1 MFEEKKLSKRR
12 NLKEIDE
19 INSTPNIQSPDNK
32 ENYSPNSNSED
43 EIQKEDKEEIQEE
56 EKQNLEKK
64 ENRENTELTI
74 EKSKEETEEE
84 LLKGDIKKSYIDESS
99 EPIGK
104 KELKSL
110 LLILNSYWIEL
121 LGSISLLF
129 SLLILGVISFIILMV
144 NFN

>member
-1 MFEEKKLSKRR
+1 MNNNNEMKE
-12 NLKEIDE
+12 LKDIVD
-19 INSTPNIQSPDNK
+19 
-32 ENYSPNSNSED
+32 SPNSNVED
-43 EIQKEDKEEIQEE
+43 EIQKDDKEEILEE

-110 LLILNSYWIEL
+110 LLIHIGLNY
-121 LGSISLLF
+121 
-129 SLLILGVISFIILMV
+129 
-144 NFN
+144 